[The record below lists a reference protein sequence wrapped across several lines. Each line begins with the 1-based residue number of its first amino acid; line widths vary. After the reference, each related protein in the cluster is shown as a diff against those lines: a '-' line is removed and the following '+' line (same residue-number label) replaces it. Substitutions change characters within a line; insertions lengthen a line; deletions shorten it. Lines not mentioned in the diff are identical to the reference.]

1 MQQFGWS
8 YVSVVYTEGSY
19 GESGFRQLQN
29 LFEKHGICLG
39 AAMKVA
45 MVMTDLQVKMLT
57 RDY

>member
-1 MQQFGWS
+1 M
-8 YVSVVYTEGSY
+8 SVVYTEGSY
-19 GESGFRQLQN
+19 GENGFRQLQN